1 MVGFPTELTVTS
13 AANTEHDEGSYPNIP
28 TTTNSANGTGL
39 TVNVA
44 VSSTG
49 VVTLTVSDDG
59 NATYREIWILSAS
72 IQLISVV
79 RQPIQQLLLPSQRL
93 TTDRVLLFLPHLIR
107 WQKVI
112 SMCKVPRY
120 LLWFQ
125 TSCRNQYRKIFPYLK
140 L

>member
-13 AANTEHDEGSYPNIP
+13 APSTEHDEGSYPNIP
-28 TTTNSANGTGL
+28 TTTNSGNGTGL

-59 NATYREIWILSAS
+59 NATYREMDTISINPVDIGGQATDPTITAS
-72 IQLISVV
+72 ITKINNGSGATFSSTLDKVA
-79 RQPIQQLLLPSQRL
+79 
-93 TTDRVLLFLPHLIR
+93 
-107 WQKVI
+107 KVI
-112 SMCKVPRY
+112 SMCNPRY